1 MGDIDTGVKVMQMM
15 TRLMENQ
22 WQIVSIQK

>member
-1 MGDIDTGVKVMQMM
+1 MGDIDTCVKVMQMM
-15 TRLMENQ
+15 TQLMENQ

>member
-15 TRLMENQ
+15 TQLMENQ
-22 WQIVSIQK
+22 WKIVSIQK